1 MLNPLKSAFHIF
13 KTIIIFNSIPASAPF
28 LASFLAPFWI
38 PFGVPFG
45 STFGVPA
52 TDRFVREH
60 KENKAF
66 WAFEV
71 SPERPFRELFWT
83 SFWRPFW
90 APFGWSFRAARGDG
104 NIAFLRFHLF
114 KIIIIFN
121 SIMEAASWIEIMT
134 LRLHWI
140 PAFHIFFSI
149 NFQDNNSRPAPS
161 GLKMKLS

>member
-1 MLNPLKSAFHIF
+1 MWPGEVANSSNFASHSFT
-13 KTIIIFNSIPASAPF
+13 TIIIFNAIPVSAPF

-52 TDRFVREH
+52 TDSFVRKH

-71 SPERPFRELFWT
+71 SPERPFGELFWT
-83 SFWRPFW
+83 SFWLPFW
-90 APFGWSFRAARGDG
+90 DPFGWSFRAARGDG
-104 NIAFLRFHLF
+104 NIAFLCFHIF

-140 PAFHIFFSI
+140 PAFHMFFSI
-149 NFQDNNSRPAPS
+149 NFQDNNSRPAPAA
-161 GLKMKLS
+161 